1 MLQGVS
7 LMSEIKFK
15 GRNKP
20 SKRHIYNM
28 MKEHGE
34 LNTHEIHDQL
44 KNKGSRLNLS
54 MNTLVNIMARSPYYY
69 KAGYERIYRCFTNR
83 SNNISGKYSHV
94 GKSHTVVVWGFK
106 YE

>member
-1 MLQGVS
+1 
-7 LMSEIKFK
+7 MSEIKFK

-28 MKEHGE
+28 LKEHGE
-34 LNTHEIHDQL
+34 LNTHQIHDAL

-54 MNTLVNIMARSPYYY
+54 IPTLVNILARSPYYY
-69 KAGYERIYRCFTNR
+69 KVGNVRVYRSFNAN
-83 SNNISGKYSHV
+83 SNTKGNYKHI
-94 GKSHTVVVWGFK
+94 GKSHSVILWGFK